1 MAIKVLHEIVI
12 FCLRYKDN
20 IVVIATGN
28 DYRFTVLDN
37 AVTGFVKIL
46 DLSDIEGYDNIMLQI
61 TSKNVK
67 DDYAIPLSQ
76 ADFSSGSLH
85 QDSNIRPNKIF
96 TLDGDLI
103 LYKIGHISDSKL
115 DECPKIRKWVL

>member
-1 MAIKVLHEIVI
+1 MA
-12 FCLRYKDN
+12 
-20 IVVIATGN
+20 
-28 DYRFTVLDN
+28 
-37 AVTGFVKIL
+37 GFVKGDVVVLPFPFTDLTASKKRPAII
-46 DLSDIEGYDNIMLQI
+46 LSDIEGYDYIMLQI

-115 DECPKIRKWVL
+115 DECIEKVCSIIRNT